1 MSERKCF
8 KNSPSVIILADA
20 LDGRRQFTMGCEVC
34 QTVVRTSA
42 ATDSCGHHKNGY
54 CALYRLQAARDM
66 LDIKNKKQ
74 FTKE

>member
-20 LDGRRQFTMGCEVC
+20 LDGRRTFLMGCEVC
-34 QTVVRTSA
+34 QMVVKTTA

-54 CALYRLQAARDM
+54 CALYRLQAAMDM
-66 LDIKNKKQ
+66 LRIKNSHK
-74 FTKE
+74 